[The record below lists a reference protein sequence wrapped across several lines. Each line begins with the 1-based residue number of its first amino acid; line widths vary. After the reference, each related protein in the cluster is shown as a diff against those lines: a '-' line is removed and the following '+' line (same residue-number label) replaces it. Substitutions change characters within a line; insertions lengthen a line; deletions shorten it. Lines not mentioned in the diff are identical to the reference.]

1 MCFLLRCFSSLFHLF
16 VHAYSV
22 YMRHHNANIVFSRS
36 WFLFKLYNVVVVNM
50 LQCCL
55 LGYCSKSI
63 KVVLICQFNVH

>member
-16 VHAYSV
+16 LHAYSV

-50 LQCCL
+50 LNIVAFL
-55 LGYCSKSI
+55 DI
-63 KVVLICQFNVH
+63 APKVLKLY